1 MPNKPDPVTQE
12 ILRSSLNAAAEEM
25 KLNLIRT
32 SHSTLIYEILDFA
45 VGLFDADGRTLAQ
58 ASGLP
63 IFLGNLGASITDAV
77 KTYGLDGIEPGDLI
91 ITNDPY
97 TTGTHLGDMSV
108 CSPIFFEGKLVAFAA
123 GRGHLLDLG
132 GKAPGGGWF
141 FDTTDVHQEG
151 IRFKSL
157 KLFKAGE
164 VNQDIISIFRT
175 NTRFTDV
182 VLGDLFALVAACR
195 TGEKR
200 FSQILSKLGVEETF
214 SYVERLMDHDE
225 RIARAEIE
233 KIPDGE
239 YEASAFLDND
249 GVDLDQN
256 VPIKIKVRV
265 SGDEMTFDFSEMP
278 PMVKGPINCGAPCAV
293 SVARV
298 AAVSLTTPF
307 LLVNEGNFR
316 PIKTIIP
323 PGTLVSAI
331 EPAPVAAYAMPLVVL
346 VDLTY
351 KALSEAIP
359 DRVPAGHY
367 GAISSIIAYG
377 RDERTGRN
385 FIHIEGIQGGWGGRS
400 FEDGESVVTSLM
412 NGDTRNVPVEVL
424 EARSPLVMESFGF
437 RQDSA
442 GPGKFRGGLGYER
455 VHRVLDQEAQV
466 NIFFERNQ
474 CPPWGLFGG
483 KPGQTN
489 KCSVATEEGAP
500 EEVLLKTVGLK
511 LKPGARIRMMTGG
524 GGGHGDPLERDPT
537 LVERD
542 VVRGY
547 VSPEA
552 ALKDYGAVFDATTG
566 KLDPKRTEEERK
578 KRRPTP

>member
-1 MPNKPDPVTQE
+1 MAKKPDPITQE

-32 SHSTLIYEILDFA
+32 SHSTLIYEVLDFA
-45 VGLFDADGRTLAQ
+45 VGLFDAEGRTLAQ

-63 IFLGNLGASITDAV
+63 IFLGNLGASITDGI
-77 KTYGLDGIEPGDLI
+77 KTYGLDGIEPGDLL

-123 GRGHLLDLG
+123 GRGHLIDLG

-164 VNQDIISIFRT
+164 VNQDIISFFRT
-175 NTRFTDV
+175 NTRFTDI

-200 FSQILSKLGVEETF
+200 FSDILSKLGVEETF
-214 SYVERLMDHDE
+214 AYVERLMDHNE
-225 RIARAEIE
+225 RIARAAIE
-233 KIPDGE
+233 KIPDGK

-249 GVDLDQN
+249 GIEMDKN
-256 VPIKIKVRV
+256 VPIKLKILV
-265 SGDEMTFDFSEMP
+265 SGDEMTFDFSKMP

-298 AAVSLTTPF
+298 ASVSLTAPF

-346 VDLTY
+346 VDLAY

-367 GAISSIIAYG
+367 GAVSSIIAYG
-377 RDERTGRN
+377 EDERTGKK

-424 EARSPLVMESFGF
+424 EAKSPLVMESFGL

-442 GPGKFRGGLGYER
+442 GPGKYRGGLGYER

-483 KPGQTN
+483 KPGKTN
-489 KCSVATEEGAP
+489 SCTVSTEEGVP
-500 EEVLLKTVGLK
+500 EDVLLKTVGLK
-511 LKPGARIRMMTGG
+511 LKPGARIRMLTGG
-524 GGGHGDPLERDPT
+524 GGGNGDPLERDPV
-537 LVERD
+537 LVEQD
-542 VVRGY
+542 VARGY
-547 VSPEA
+547 VSAEA
-552 ALKDYGAVFDATTG
+552 ALRDYGAVFDATTG
-566 KLDPKRTEEERK
+566 NLDAKRTEEERK
-578 KRRPTP
+578 RRRPTP

>member
-1 MPNKPDPVTQE
+1 MAKKPDPITQE

-32 SHSTLIYEILDFA
+32 SHSTLIYEVLDFA
-45 VGLFDADGRTLAQ
+45 VGLFDAEGRTLAQ

-63 IFLGNLGASITDAV
+63 IFLGNLGASITDGI
-77 KTYGLDGIEPGDLI
+77 KTYGLDGIEPGDLL

-123 GRGHLLDLG
+123 GRGHLIDLG

-164 VNQDIISIFRT
+164 VNQDIISFFRT
-175 NTRFTDV
+175 NTRFTDI

-200 FSQILSKLGVEETF
+200 FSEILSKLGVEETF
-214 SYVERLMDHDE
+214 SYVERLMDHNE

-233 KIPDGE
+233 KIPDGD
-239 YEASAFLDND
+239 YEASAYLDND
-249 GVDLDQN
+249 GIDLDKN
-256 VPIKIKVRV
+256 VPIKIKVGV

-298 AAVSLTTPF
+298 ASVSLTTPF

-323 PGTLVSAI
+323 PGTMVSAI

-351 KALSEAIP
+351 KALSGAIP

-367 GAISSIIAYG
+367 GAVSSIIAYG
-377 RDERTGRN
+377 KDERTGKK

-424 EARSPLVMESFGF
+424 EAKSPLVVESFGL

-455 VHRVLDQEAQV
+455 VHRVLDQEAEV

-483 KPGQTN
+483 KPGRTN
-489 KCSVATEEGAP
+489 ECFVATEEGAP

-511 LKPGARIRMMTGG
+511 LKPGARIRMKTGG
-524 GGGHGDPLERDPT
+524 GGGNGEPLERDPA
-537 LVERD
+537 LVEQD
-542 VVRGY
+542 VARGY
-547 VSPEA
+547 ISPEA
-552 ALKDYGAVFDATTG
+552 ALKDYGAVIDATTG
-566 KLDPKRTEEERK
+566 KLDAKRTEEERGK
-578 KRRPTP
+578 LRPAP